1 MWRVVVDP
9 SVVRQT
15 ARFPQRDRE
24 RIHEAI
30 NRLAENPFA
39 GDIKHL
45 GGKEY
50 RRRVG
55 SYRIFYEVR
64 REESV
69 ILVVGAARRTSTTY

>member
-1 MWRVVVDP
+1 MWHVVVDP

-15 ARFPQRDRE
+15 ARFPKHDRE
-24 RIHEAI
+24 RIFEAI
-30 NRLAENPFA
+30 NRMAGGPFA

-45 GGKEY
+45 GGVEY

-64 REESV
+64 RDEAVVVVASV
-69 ILVVGAARRTSTTY
+69 VRRTSTTY